1 MLKRFG
7 GAGLL
12 CIAPIMALAQQVPSP
27 SAKPTPSNTPDGL
40 FGFMD
45 DSTVIA
51 AGKRKLKYQFLPSN
65 GGGTDDWGQRLQI
78 NYGFTDNFL
87 AGLALQYQPSNG
99 PQANDASNTVSVLV
113 PMQYV
118 FVQRMQNGTGFAL
131 VTTANIG
138 RTHNA
143 ALPGETQWSLDNHFV
158 LDHDFDGTYFIGT
171 NFGYTAGAT
180 DWAKSP
186 NGTFYVQA
194 GGTIKF
200 SPHFYWGVQFQLSQ
214 ALSSFFSNQAGWAGF
229 VSTSVSMPI
238 NSAWTLSAAYMRQ
251 VVGGENANP
260 SARLNTQNFS
270 QNLGKVALA
279 FVF

>member
-1 MLKRFG
+1 MKRII
-7 GAGLL
+7 LVSL
-12 CIAPIMALAQQVPSP
+12 MCVAPMMASAQQEPSP
-27 SAKPTPSNTPDGL
+27 AKPIPSNTPDGL

-45 DSTVIA
+45 DSTVIS
-51 AGKRKLKYQFLPSN
+51 AGINKLKYQFLPTS
-65 GGGTDDWGQRLQI
+65 GAGAAAWAQRVGI
-78 NYGFTDNFL
+78 SHGVTDNFL
-87 AGLALQYQPSNG
+87 AGIAFTYQPSSG
-99 PQANDASNTVSVLV
+99 PTQSDDSRTFTLTV

-131 VTTANIG
+131 VTTASIG
-138 RTHNA
+138 RTNDN
-143 ALPGETQWSLDNHFV
+143 ALPGTNQWSLDNHFA

-186 NGTFYVQA
+186 NGTFYLQA

-200 SPHFYWGVQFQLSQ
+200 SPHFYWGVQAQISQ
-214 ALSSFFSNQAGWAGF
+214 ALNGFFSNQAGWAGF
-229 VSTSVSMPI
+229 VSTSVSIPI
-238 NSAWTLSAAYMRQ
+238 NSAWTISGAYMRQ
-251 VVGGENANP
+251 IVGGENANP

-270 QNLGKVALA
+270 QNLGKVAIA